1 MALINCKFNAN
12 SPKRDSNGEFPRP
25 FLCCIID
32 DASLCT
38 EPQTLIPLSLGVKNL
53 ILVGDLELLPFN
65 LNSSVR
71 LIKLY
76 T

>member
-1 MALINCKFNAN
+1 LKFLFLKFAN
-12 SPKRDSNGEFPRP
+12 SRKRDSNGQIPRP

-38 EPQTLIPLSLGVKNL
+38 EPQTLIPLALGMKKL
-53 ILVGDLELLPFN
+53 ILVGDVELSPFS

-71 LIKLY
+71 LS
-76 T
+76 